1 MQVGQ
6 FPASAASSLI
16 EGYCE
21 DFVGLAAILAQTL
34 EQVVMRQLD
43 IEKCRPALNRT
54 EKGMRDLADAIREL
68 LDKRVQ
74 AAAAA
79 PSAAATA
86 DMQQILG
93 GARPA
98 GKAPGATPGNA
109 AAAASKAPTAGTS
122 PVFGMPRD
130 DSWLRAPVGG
140 GAPRPN
146 TPARTPAGQRAAAS
160 PTAASP
166 AAAPP
171 AATAPSATPPAAE
184 ARTGTPTASSRLRT
198 TSAPLPSRSA
208 PAPAARPFAAAA
220 RPQRAPAP
228 NPAPPPAAAAQ
239 PKPVAALTAP
249 PAPAA
254 PEPDAHFA
262 VDAPG
267 GLRGT
272 SRTMPLLSVFQFLG
286 RMRKDG
292 FLCVQV
298 GDETMAF
305 EFHRGFVQA
314 STSDSTPPGERLG
327 ELLAM
332 TGACTA
338 DDLAP
343 LLDQL
348 DDQKPDQLGALVIE
362 RGLAT
367 NGQVL
372 EALEQQVR
380 LRFHRACKATD
391 TTYEF
396 LEGAPGP
403 TDGRIKI
410 APIELT
416 R

>member
-16 EGYCE
+16 EGYCD

-68 LDKRVQ
+68 LDKRMQ

-98 GKAPGATPGNA
+98 GTAPGATPVNTA
-109 AAAASKAPTAGTS
+109 APKAPTATANPG
-122 PVFGMPRD
+122 FGMPRD

-140 GAPRPN
+140 SAQRPSAPAP
-146 TPARTPAGQRAAAS
+146 TPAGPRA
-160 PTAASP
+160 AASP
-166 AAAPP
+166 AAANP
-171 AATAPSATPPAAE
+171 AAATPTAAPPAAE
-184 ARTGTPTASSRLRT
+184 ARTGAPAAGSRLRT

-208 PAPAARPFAAAA
+208 PPAPAARPIAAAA
-220 RPQRAPAP
+220 RPQRTPQPSPAT
-228 NPAPPPAAAAQ
+228 PPAAAQ
-239 PKPVAALTAP
+239 PRPVAAQAAP
-249 PAPAA
+249 TPPAA

-332 TGACTA
+332 AGACTA